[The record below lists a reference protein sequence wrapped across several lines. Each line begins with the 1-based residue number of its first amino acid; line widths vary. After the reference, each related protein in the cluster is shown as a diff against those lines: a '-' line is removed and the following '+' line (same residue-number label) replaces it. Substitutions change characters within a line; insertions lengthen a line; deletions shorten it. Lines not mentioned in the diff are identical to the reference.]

1 MHAALVAAKALIVVL
16 GLLIAYVGYRGYRR
30 NDSQPMLFLAA
41 GFGFVTV
48 GSVCE
53 SVLFDMAGLSL
64 FTSGMTQATII
75 AVGMASILYS
85 LFGHP
90 SV

>member
-1 MHAALVAAKALIVVL
+1 MHAALVAAKAVIAVL
-16 GLLIAYVGYRGYRR
+16 GLVIAYVGYRGYRR
-30 NDSQPMLFLAA
+30 NDSRPMLFLAT
-41 GFGFVTV
+41 GFGFVSV

-53 SVLFDMAGLSL
+53 SVLYDVAGLSL
-64 FTSGMTQATII
+64 FTSGMTQAAIV

-85 LFGHP
+85 LFGRP